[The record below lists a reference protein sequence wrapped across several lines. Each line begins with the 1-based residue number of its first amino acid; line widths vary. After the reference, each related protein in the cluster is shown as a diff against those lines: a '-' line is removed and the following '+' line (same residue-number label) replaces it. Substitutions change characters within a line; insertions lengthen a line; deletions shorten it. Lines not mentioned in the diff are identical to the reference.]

1 MKCDASIRKKYE
13 IIRGDARKLIICE
26 EKLRKTSVLLM
37 KIEGQWFWPPYVVWI
52 DRLGLFRF

>member
-1 MKCDASIRKKYE
+1 MKCIASIRKKYE

-37 KIEGQWFWPPYVVWI
+37 KIEGQWFWP
-52 DRLGLFRF
+52 RM